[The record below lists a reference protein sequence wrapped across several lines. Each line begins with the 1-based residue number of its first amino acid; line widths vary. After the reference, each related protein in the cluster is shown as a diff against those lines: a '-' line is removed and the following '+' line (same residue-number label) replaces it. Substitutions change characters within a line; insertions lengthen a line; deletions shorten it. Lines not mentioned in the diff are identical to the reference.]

1 MLLKLPSFDV
11 SCRLNVRIENPYI
24 IYTIVFKSLQPIIS
38 VSSNLICAIV
48 SVTSAF
54 LSRLEDV
61 D

>member
-1 MLLKLPSFDV
+1 MLLKLLSFDV
-11 SCRLNVRIENPYI
+11 SCRLNARIENPYI
-24 IYTIVFKSLQPIIS
+24 ICAIVLESLQLIIS